1 MNCIKRLILFL
12 LIFTTCIL
20 LAHTPLLLV
29 EDNCDG
35 TLYAEAGFSDGSGAQ
50 GMTCRL
56 EDENAKVLWEG
67 KFDEFNSVEVAIP
80 DCPKYYV
87 VLDAGP
93 GHIVKKEGPVKSAKK
108 VEAPVTEAI
117 AEEAKPAEKP
127 VESTQPTIIQPVVS
141 DMSPVSFYP
150 VRDYS
155 SSNNDLKALKT
166 EMTLITVFLGVM
178 ALCLIFITIT
188 LIIMVSNKKN

>member
-1 MNCIKRLILFL
+1 MNRIKRLIFFL

-29 EDNCDG
+29 EDNGDG

-108 VEAPVTEAI
+108 EEAPVTEAI
-117 AEEAKPAEKP
+117 AVEAKPAEKP
-127 VESTQPTIIQPVVS
+127 VESTQPVDIQPAVS
-141 DMSPVSFYP
+141 GINPVSFYP

-155 SSNNDLKALKT
+155 NSSDDLKALKT
-166 EMTLITVFLGVM
+166 QMTLITVFIGVM
-178 ALCLIFITIT
+178 ALCLIFITVT
-188 LIIMVSNKKN
+188 FIIMVSNKKN